1 MRIVGG
7 EFRGKKLHLP
17 EDNRVRPTADRTREA
32 LFNILA
38 HGSDYRTDEGPLPLQ
53 AEVLDVF
60 AGTGALGI
68 EALSR
73 GAAHVIFMDNHA
85 GSLKLV
91 RQNVTAIQAQKK
103 STLLNRDGT
112 KPGKAGHP
120 VDLVLMDP
128 PYSEGLEQQSLVS
141 LRDGGWLREGTII
154 VVEQAVKEKLEIPNG
169 FEELDNRKYGAARLV
184 ILKNT

>member
-7 EFRGKKLHLP
+7 EFRGKKLQLP
-17 EDNRVRPTADRTREA
+17 EDNRVRPTAERTREA

-38 HGSDYRTDEGPLPLQ
+38 HGSVYRTEKGPLPFQ
-53 AEVLDVF
+53 AKVLDIF

-73 GAAHVIFMDNHA
+73 GAAHVTFIDNHA

-91 RQNVTAIQAQKK
+91 RQNVAAINAQQKA
-103 STLLNRDGT
+103 TLLNRDGK

-128 PYSEGLEQQSLVS
+128 PYSEGLEQPSLHA
-141 LRDGGWLREGTII
+141 LQEGGWLHEETII
-154 VVEQAVKEKLEIPNG
+154 AVEQAVKEKLEIPDG
-169 FEELDNRKYGAARLV
+169 FTELDNRKYGAARLV